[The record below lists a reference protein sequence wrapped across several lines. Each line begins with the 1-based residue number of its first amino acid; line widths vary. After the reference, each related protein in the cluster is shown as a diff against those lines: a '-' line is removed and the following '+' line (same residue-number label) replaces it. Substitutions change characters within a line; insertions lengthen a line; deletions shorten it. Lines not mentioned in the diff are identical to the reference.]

1 MKRSEL
7 IVAIADLEP
16 IEVGGSFQR
25 HCSLRWDGQRAS
37 AAGGRWGE
45 RDAFEVLYLGRPPD
59 SVTVEAYRHLVEDDL
74 DAPAALAAAVL
85 ERRLLTMNVTV
96 PNVLDLRPSSA
107 RARVGLADA
116 QLRSPL
122 GDYAPCQAI
131 GAAAHQLGLGGI
143 LAPAATGLGETL
155 ALFPLNVAIDD
166 WPVIVSSEIWH
177 ELPAD
182 PRRLR
187 LADDTG

>member
-1 MKRSEL
+1 
-7 IVAIADLEP
+7 
-16 IEVGGSFQR
+16 
-25 HCSLRWDGQRAS
+25 
-37 AAGGRWGE
+37 
-45 RDAFEVLYLGRPPD
+45 
-59 SVTVEAYRHLVEDDL
+59 
-74 DAPAALAAAVL
+74 
-85 ERRLLTMNVTV
+85 MNVTV